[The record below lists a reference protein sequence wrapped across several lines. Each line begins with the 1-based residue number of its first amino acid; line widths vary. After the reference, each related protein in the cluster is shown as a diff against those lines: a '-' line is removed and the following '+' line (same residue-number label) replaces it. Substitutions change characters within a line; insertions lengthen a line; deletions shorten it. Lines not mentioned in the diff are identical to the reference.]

1 MLNSVVIGNKIIKDK
16 IKERLIS
23 SNNKKQQSQEISDI
37 VMENY
42 YKGKIDTYKEILELL
57 EVVEDIVRG
66 YKWNN

>member
-57 EVVEDIVRG
+57 EVVEDTVRG
-66 YKWNN
+66 I

>member
-1 MLNSVVIGNKIIKDK
+1 MLNNFEVAHRIIKDK
-16 IKERLIS
+16 ITERLIS
-23 SNNKKQQSQEISDI
+23 TNKKKQQSQEISDI

-66 YKWNN
+66 I

>member
-23 SNNKKQQSQEISDI
+23 SNSKKQQSQEISDI

-57 EVVEDIVRG
+57 EVVEDTVRG
-66 YKWNN
+66 I

>member
-1 MLNSVVIGNKIIKDK
+1 MLNNFEAAHRIIKDK

-23 SNNKKQQSQEISDI
+23 TNNKKQQSQEISDI

-66 YKWNN
+66 I

>member
-23 SNNKKQQSQEISDI
+23 SNSKKQQSQEISDI

-66 YKWNN
+66 I